1 MLTSQGRND
10 GRRWHAA
17 MPQDVDGTIARW
29 REAGGAASGHSLL
42 MRPANAA
49 KRCRVPL
56 LPSRG
61 SMIQDGP
68 PDDSLF
74 QVRKAAT
81 FPGGLRFGRRF
92 RRIDQAPSGG
102 REAPLE
108 RAMNK
113 IVALIIRVRATLFRV
128 SQR

>member
-1 MLTSQGRND
+1 MLASQGRND

-29 REAGGAASGHSLL
+29 REAGGAASGHSLI

-49 KRCRVPL
+49 KRCRVSL

-61 SMIQDGP
+61 ALIQDGP
-68 PDDSLF
+68 PDESLF

-81 FPGGLRFGRRF
+81 FPRGLRFGRWS
-92 RRIDQAPSGG
+92 RRNAQALSSE

-108 RAMNK
+108 STMNE
-113 IVALIIRVRATLFRV
+113 IVPLIVQIRATLFRV
-128 SQR
+128 TQR

>member
-1 MLTSQGRND
+1 
-10 GRRWHAA
+10 

-29 REAGGAASGHSLL
+29 REASGAASGHSLI

-61 SMIQDGP
+61 AMIQDGP

-92 RRIDQAPSGG
+92 QRNDQAPSGE
-102 REAPLE
+102 RKAPLE
-108 RAMNK
+108 GAMNK
-113 IVALIIRVRATLFRV
+113 IVTPVVRIRATLFRV
-128 SQR
+128 TQ